1 MGTSNLTEKH
11 VKNAKE
17 LAITDH
23 LLQCDSPITFDDFD
37 ISVSDS
43 NQFKLLIK
51 ETLIIERDK
60 TDLNTMIKS
69 FPLDLFFLT
78 RYFLFIKNTIGFQYL
93 TGSKNILLKYKY
105 ITIGFKYNVR
115 MNRSI
120 ILSKTYVLRML
131 LL

>member
-1 MGTSNLTEKH
+1 MGTSNLTGKH

-78 RYFLFIKNTIGFQYL
+78 RYCFLFIKKTIGFQYL
-93 TGSKNILLKYKY
+93 TGSKNI
-105 ITIGFKYNVR
+105 FMNCKYNVR